1 MRICIIVICIL
12 IFPYIGKSQTFV
24 KSSSDDF
31 EWRVIGRV
39 LMDAGFFRSDSTK
52 LGNGVVMGDIR
63 LGALVHFLQD
73 WTGKIEVGYAYN
85 KVALKD
91 TYIAYKW
98 GNNTLKAGHYF
109 EPFGTEIQV
118 ATTAYR
124 FMNMS
129 TTSTAF
135 GDGRKLGVSYA
146 YNQKCFTV
154 VGGFFGNSDLENSKN
169 GDAGYT
175 LTAQVIGRPVY
186 EEDKVVHLGLSAHF
200 SEPDKEKKD
209 KLVYKAG
216 APTYV
221 LNREKNK
228 FLLAEIDHVTNQ
240 WRTGADIIVLYKGI
254 YFQSECLVAHVNR
267 HGGRNYTG
275 KGVYSQIGYLLGG
288 DKQYRY
294 DRTNGWVAN
303 PNPKNIELLF
313 RYNITD
319 LNDKKAGIMG
329 GQAQDITLGINYFFN
344 KYVVAKLN
352 YTYMF
357 TDKQAVNGREELDY
371 VQLRLQ
377 LRF

>member
-1 MRICIIVICIL
+1 MISPV
-12 IFPYIGKSQTFV
+12 IGKTQAFV
-24 KSSSDDF
+24 KSPSEDF
-31 EWRVIGRV
+31 EWRLTGRV

-73 WTGKIEVGYAYN
+73 WSGKIEVGYAYN

-91 TYIAYKW
+91 TYIAYKQGKHTW
-98 GNNTLKAGHYF
+98 KAGHYF

-135 GDGRKLGVSYA
+135 GDGRKLGVTYE
-146 YNQKCFTV
+146 YNEKYYTV
-154 VGGFFGNSDLENSKN
+154 VAGLFGNSDLENSKN
-169 GDAGYT
+169 TDAGYT
-175 LTAQVIGRPVY
+175 LTAQIIGRPVY
-186 EEDKVVHLGLSAHF
+186 DEEKVVHLGLSAHF

-209 KLVYKAG
+209 KLVYRAG
-216 APTYV
+216 APSYV
-221 LNREKNK
+221 LNKEKNK
-228 FLLAEIDHVTNQ
+228 FLYAEIEHTINQ
-240 WRTGADIIVLYKGI
+240 WRTGADVIILYKGF

-267 HGGRNYTG
+267 YGSRNYTG

-294 DRTNGWVAN
+294 DRKNGWVSN
-303 PNPKNIELLF
+303 PNPKNVELLF

-319 LNDKKAGIMG
+319 LNDKKAGICG
-329 GQAQDITLGINYFFN
+329 GQAQDVTLGVNYFFN

-357 TDKQAVNGREELDY
+357 TDRYAVNGKENIDY
-371 VQLRLQ
+371 IQARLQ